1 MTTAATLQHES
12 LHGWETLVLENPY
25 IRVRILPEKGADLYE
40 LIYKPRGIDVLWK
53 TPWGLRP
60 PTKGPT
66 YATASQ
72 TAWLEQYG
80 GGWQVLFPNGGDAG
94 EVAGTPYPFHGEAAV
109 RPWTVESS
117 EVEAAGVTVRLRFE
131 GFISP
136 TRLTRTLHL
145 PSDER
150 YLLITEEVTNL
161 SPDPVALM
169 WVQHPGFGSPFVD
182 GATRIDTGASRF
194 VADDRFDGPGVP
206 VLPGSAGAWP
216 IMTDRDGQPFDLRRA
231 PAWDEPRAMLGYL
244 HGFGETGW
252 FAMTSPTHGFGVGVT
267 WPTAIFPTAWW
278 WQEAHATPT
287 FPWFRR
293 AYVVAVEPATSAP
306 NHGMARLVAEGGT
319 PLTLAGGEQ
328 RTAELRVVF
337 YKGTTGVAQI
347 TADGTVIRVGDE
359 QNT

>member
-1 MTTAATLQHES
+1 MTTPATLVRES
-12 LHGWETLVLENPY
+12 LHGWDTLVLANACM
-25 IRVRILPEKGADLYE
+25 RARLLLDKGGDLYE
-40 LIYKPRGIDVLWK
+40 LIYQPRGIDVLWK

-60 PTKGPT
+60 PLKGPSG
-66 YATASQ
+66 AADSQ

-80 GGWQVLFPNGGDAG
+80 GGWQVLMPNGGDAG
-94 EVAGTPYPFHGEAAV
+94 AGAGTPYPFHGEAAV
-109 RPWTVESS
+109 RPWTLEGI
-117 EVEAAGVTVRLRFE
+117 EVTADGVTVRLRFD

-136 TRLTRTLHL
+136 TRVTRTLHL
-145 PSDER
+145 PTEGCSLR
-150 YLLITEEVTNL
+150 ITETVANL

-182 GATRIDTGASRF
+182 GATRIDTGANRF
-194 VADDRFDGPGVP
+194 VADDRLDGAGV
-206 VLPGSAGAWP
+206 VLAPGSAGTWP
-216 IMTDRDGQPFDLRRA
+216 VVPDRAGQPFDLRRA
-231 PAWDEPRAMLGYL
+231 PGPDEPRAMLGYL

-252 FAMTSPTHGFGVGVT
+252 FALTSLTHGFGVGVT
-267 WPTAIFPTAWW
+267 WPTDIFPTAWW

-306 NHGMARLVAEGGT
+306 NHGLARLVADGGT

-337 YKGTTGVAQI
+337 YKGTTGVTQI
-347 TADGTVIRVGDE
+347 AADGTV
-359 QNT
+359 TLTAKT